1 MCGLVSQ
8 VALPLAASTGGSNAP
23 DEDALLAG
31 CMARLSTILAFQDG
45 GLERRDAEV
54 LADRRGDR
62 ERGRLAVQMLLAG
75 RFAVDEG
82 GRILHRRT
90 FSRRP

>member
-1 MCGLVSQ
+1 MCLLVSQ
-8 VALPLAASTGGSNAP
+8 VALQLPALRGESNAAN
-23 DEDALLAG
+23 EDALLAG
-31 CMARLSTILAFQDG
+31 CMARLSTILALQEG

-62 ERGRLAVQMLLAG
+62 DRGRLAVQLLLAG
-75 RFAVDEG
+75 HFAVDEG

-90 FSRRP
+90 FCHRR